1 MVENIGRL
9 VKTRDPSLARS
20 AIYSEVQEI
29 VNNSDGYVGPNPK
42 FGEGLRR
49 VMSTNVIYV
58 EKEKDNI
65 FVAVSGIDC
74 KLKNGPAKANCFLF
88 YESPYCGG
96 GFLSEFYK
104 SINKRANDLGLIV
117 DTETETNKEFVKI
130 FESKEKI
137 EPGNLQ
143 KIMKPVYE
151 DSKLLKSSGI
161 IPAYYAPTG
170 VIRELLEESIN
181 SRNFNSAAYSLSGK
195 NLRGI
200 NPEIAFYRG
209 ADYKLISTRETED
222 AIQKLKN
229 PKPKAI
235 EPKPA
240 KKGSLW
246 DIFKK

>member
-20 AIYSEVQEI
+20 AIYNEMHEV
-29 VNNSDGYVGPNPK
+29 VNNSNGYVEPNPK
-42 FGEGLRR
+42 FEEGLRR

-74 KLKNGPAKANCFLF
+74 KLRNGPAKANCFLF
-88 YESPYCGG
+88 YESPHCGDD
-96 GFLSEFYK
+96 FLNEFYK
-104 SINKRANDLGLIV
+104 SINKRANELGLIV
-117 DTETETNKEFVKI
+117 DTETNKEFVKI

-137 EPGNLQ
+137 EPENLQ
-143 KIMKPVYE
+143 KIMKPAFE
-151 DSKLLKSSGI
+151 DSKLLKASGI

-181 SRNFNSAAYSLSGK
+181 SQNFISAAYSLNGR
-195 NLRGI
+195 NLSFI
-200 NPEIAFYRG
+200 NPEIAFYLGTNYR
-209 ADYKLISTRETED
+209 LISTRETEN
-222 AIQKLKN
+222 AIKELKN
-229 PKPKAI
+229 PKPI

-240 KKGSLW
+240 KKDSLW
-246 DIFKK
+246 SIFKK